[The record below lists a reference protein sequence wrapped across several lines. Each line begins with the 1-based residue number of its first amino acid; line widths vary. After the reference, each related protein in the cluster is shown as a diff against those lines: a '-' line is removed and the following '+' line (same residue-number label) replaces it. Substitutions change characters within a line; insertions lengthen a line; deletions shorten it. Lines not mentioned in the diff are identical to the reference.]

1 MSSFC
6 QESENGDWETQ
17 DATEEILLWISIGSS
32 ALIFL
37 ITLTTAFIIF
47 FRREKDQRP
56 MFVMVQLGM
65 LVGFCIFY
73 VVYNFKILHSLDDCP
88 GDENGC
94 HNWFANLLGTIEN
107 LFLLLYDWLFIAQY
121 LSAALMLPV
130 ALEGGKKSESA

>member
-1 MSSFC
+1 
-6 QESENGDWETQ
+6 
-17 DATEEILLWISIGSS
+17 
-32 ALIFL
+32 
-37 ITLTTAFIIF
+37 
-47 FRREKDQRP
+47 

-73 VVYNFKILHSLDDCP
+73 VVYNFMALHLLNDCR

-107 LFLLLYDWLFIAQY
+107 LFLLLYDWLFIEQY

-130 ALEGGKKSESA
+130 ALEGGNKSEIA